1 MSDLSGVEEPSNSN
15 DIAPEGQTAGLLAE
29 PRETNI
35 SNSELA
41 KMEDIVVST
50 STTRNEIKTDNT
62 STPVSEAPEGLA
74 DVKIPVTALGC
85 VATHFPE
92 VKSSVL
98 AVETALSLQDDSK
111 VTDNASAA
119 GVAPTG
125 GLTIR
130 LAKGSSA
137 PSTPIITSFP
147 SSAAGAQTTN
157 PMMTVIAAP
166 SPPIRRNS
174 FGGRL
179 RHCFNLWGRK

>member
-41 KMEDIVVST
+41 KMEDIVVY
-50 STTRNEIKTDNT
+50 TTRNEIKTDNT